1 MIILCKYFKEMI
13 RSNRTDFKECR
24 FHEIQSGSLVI
35 EIDESVHA
43 TDEIIYRWYGHG
55 SSNHTH
61 SLLDYVEDNSDRLRH
76 KYLRWISELGETTHR
91 ERRLTEWLALNNTL
105 SYWWMTLLTETSI
118 FKSPEIID
126 AIRLLALEELVDNHS
141 PTQLVLVSDDLLLRR
156 SVEQLCQ
163 NRNIPFSCRNTNS
176 RHTQRHLSRMA
187 VRKGPS
193 VILALAM
200 FGRYL
205 RRYWFIRSL
214 KTRTFHEAS
223 DAVLFATRSH
233 YLENPNSGTPMPHAA
248 NWPNLQRLL
257 DDSKISSNWLEMLFM
272 GKDAADGSKLRQ
284 QIDRYRKHYS
294 ENETHILLDSLLS
307 IRIIVQVI
315 ILYLKLV
322 KIFLQLGNQRIER
335 NIKNRPWLWQLTA
348 YSWNRSMI
356 GHVAV
361 ENLFWFVLFDKAL
374 GDVSPQMKGFFTF
387 EGQSWEVA
395 FVSAWKRHKLGEL
408 VAVTHST
415 IPFWDLRRFSGISH
429 SSQSDQYSRPNPD
442 LIAVNGP
449 LARLTLVGVGYP
461 PEKIVECEALR
472 YQDLRVANR
481 WEPRSREAYQPLRII
496 LVADYMQAFTETM
509 TEMLKEA
516 LPDLPSET
524 QVSIKLHPNG
534 VISAKTFG
542 DMMISVRQDPISQ
555 LVQDFDVALV
565 SSRSSAIVDLC
576 VLGIPLV
583 VVEFEDS
590 LDLSPLKSILE
601 LPTVSNADELVETL
615 KNARVPV
622 EPLLEPDDAFFLDP
636 SLNLWSSLLSNSPAG
651 HP

>member
-1 MIILCKYFKEMI
+1 MSD
-13 RSNRTDFKECR
+13 RST
-24 FHEIQSGSLVI
+24 LVI
-35 EIDESVHA
+35 AIEESTQVP
-43 TDEIIYRWYGHG
+43 TGVTYRWYGHG
-55 SSNHTH
+55 EYNNCH
-61 SLLDYVEDNSDRLRH
+61 SLLDYIEDNSEHLRH
-76 KYLRWISELGETTHR
+76 KYLEWISDLGNTRHQ
-91 ERRLTEWLALNNTL
+91 ERLLTDWLALDETL
-105 SYWWMTLLTETSI
+105 SYWWMTLIAEKSI
-118 FKSPEIID
+118 WKTPEIID
-126 AIRLLALEELVDNHS
+126 AIRLLALEEIIASLA
-141 PTQLVLVSDDLLLRR
+141 PKQLILVSRDPVLR
-156 SVEQLCQ
+156 SSIQQLCQ
-163 NRNIPFSCRNTNS
+163 SQSVLFSCRRPMEDENHRQRRYS
-176 RHTQRHLSRMA
+176 RY
-187 VRKGPS
+187 RKVPS
-193 VILALAM
+193 VILALGM
-200 FGRYL
+200 FVRYV
-205 RRYWFIRSL
+205 RRYWSL
-214 KTRTFHEAS
+214 RGLRTWHFS
-223 DAVLFATRSH
+223 QQDNAVLFVTRTRYPESPS
-233 YLENPNSGTPMPHAA
+233 NDTPMPHS
-248 NWPNLQRLL
+248 LL
-257 DDSKISSNWLEMLFM
+257 WSDLPTLLEDKGIPSNWLEMLIPERH
-272 GKDAADGSKLRQ
+272 APSASRLTQ
-284 QIDRYRKHYS
+284 QLYCFHQRYS
-294 ENETHILLDSLLS
+294 ENEAHVFLGSRFSLRTLAK
-307 IRIIVQVI
+307 VFV
-315 ILYLKLV
+315 LYLRLV
-322 KIFLQLGNQRIER
+322 GIYLRLGGKRMQQ
-335 NIKNRPWLWQLTA
+335 NIDNRPWLWQLSIGA
-348 YSWNRSMI
+348 WKRSMI

-361 ENLFWFVLFDKAL
+361 ENLFWFVLFDRVL
-374 GDVSPQMKGFFTF
+374 DDIPPQERGFFLF

-524 QVSIKLHPNG
+524 QVSIKLHPNS